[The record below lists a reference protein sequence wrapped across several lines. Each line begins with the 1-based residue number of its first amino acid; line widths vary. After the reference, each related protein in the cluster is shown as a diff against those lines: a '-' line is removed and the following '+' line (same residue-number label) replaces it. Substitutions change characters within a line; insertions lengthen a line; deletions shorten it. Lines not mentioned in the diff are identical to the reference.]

1 MLGTLAAYDWN
12 QKIFF
17 AERGLCTSKMT
28 GPVEIYEVNS
38 LWEPYLAIIEMK
50 IQRNKGERNW
60 MQALSLYSA
69 SGYFW

>member
-1 MLGTLAAYDWN
+1 
-12 QKIFF
+12 
-17 AERGLCTSKMT
+17 MT